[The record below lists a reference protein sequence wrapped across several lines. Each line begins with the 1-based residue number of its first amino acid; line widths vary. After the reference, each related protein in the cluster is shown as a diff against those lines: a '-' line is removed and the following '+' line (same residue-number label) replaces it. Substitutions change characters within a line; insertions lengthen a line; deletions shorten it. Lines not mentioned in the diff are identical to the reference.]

1 MLQRFLNML
10 ITNLNQLLKKSH
22 RTFKIQPIFLG
33 RLTKL
38 TLFQTTHT
46 LPLDVKSLYINI
58 PNAEGIKS
66 VKTSLENY
74 SQQTASTKVITT
86 FLEFSFF

>member
-1 MLQRFLNML
+1 MPQRLLNML
-10 ITNLNQLLKKSH
+10 ITNFNQLLKKSH

-33 RLTKL
+33 KLAKL
-38 TLFQTTHT
+38 TLFQSTHT
-46 LPLDVKSLYINI
+46 LSLDVKALRINI

-74 SQQTASTKVITT
+74 S
-86 FLEFSFF
+86 